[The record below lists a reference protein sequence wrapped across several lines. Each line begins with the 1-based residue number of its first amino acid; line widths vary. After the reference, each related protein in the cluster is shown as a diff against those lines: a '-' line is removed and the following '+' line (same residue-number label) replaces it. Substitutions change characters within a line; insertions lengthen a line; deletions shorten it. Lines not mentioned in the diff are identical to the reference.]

1 MAKDSGEGQPV
12 ARTLALDFLDG
23 VLVPPTSIRRD
34 VLGGALLY
42 EAPRRHHFGDVSEE
56 RNDLDPVHPAVP
68 TEPGQRQVAGRANVR
83 RPLDQVG
90 RKVVEATPAPR
101 VIKTHFSS
109 TMTPYHPKAKY
120 VIIVRNP
127 FDCVV
132 SFYHHCMGDRINLR
146 MRADTKFDEFSEDFM
161 DGYNFKSDPKKTV
174 LALAKFV
181 DASVWQKLRANKAL
195 LKVLLER
202 ISFANLKSDVKM
214 DVDIHHTLVDRNH
227 HEEKSD
233 AKEIDEKRTGK
244 SLPHKS
250 FDDADDPA
258 RNTETPE
265 EEAMVAFANF
275 FRKGEVGDWKRY
287 LNPEQEK
294 RLRAVYEKR
303 KRGTEMWDA
312 WKDYLGY
319 KDASA
324 RANKGS

>member
-1 MAKDSGEGQPV
+1 MACSYH
-12 ARTLALDFLDG
+12 
-23 VLVPPTSIRRD
+23 RR
-34 VLGGALLY
+34 LY
-42 EAPRRHHFGDVSEE
+42 AGTCSEAPCCTRRPGDIILATYPKSGTTWTQYTL
-56 RNDLDPVHPAVP
+56 RFLLNLDNGKLPDVP
-68 TEPGQRQVAGRANVR
+68 TFADLLTRCCPFLE
-83 RPLDQVG
+83 LVG